1 MPPYLEPIADA
12 PLKPKRKAS
21 PYFLMAGDKA
31 GVYYQP
37 PPTTTKDKDGNE
49 TTAPSTPLW
58 ICSPL
63 AVVARVRDE
72 QGQNHGV
79 LLEWEDKDDKQH
91 RWIMP
96 MELLAGDGAEV
107 RRVLLSGGV
116 KIATKKATREH
127 LLIYIQDAD
136 PEEVALSVYRTGW
149 QGKAFV
155 LPDDVI
161 GDVSQQKLYLQVD
174 ATLPEGYETAGTV
187 SVWREQVAAV
197 VLGNHRLVFAIATAF
212 ASPLLSPLGAQGV
225 GFHFRGGS
233 SIGKTTLLRLAMSV
247 CGDHR
252 KMHQWRATDNAL
264 EALAALHNDALL
276 CLDELGEA
284 DPKAAAAAA
293 YMLANGKGKGRS
305 TRTGEMRRI
314 ATWRLLFLSTGELS
328 LADLLASDGKKI
340 KAGQLVRIVDIPV
353 DGGKGLGIFDTL
365 PEGFAQSGAFA
376 DYLKEAVSQQ
386 HGAVLRYY
394 LHKLTA
400 NLAAYIASVQELRVE
415 WKAQYVPEQADGQVL
430 RVADAFAIVAAAGE
444 LATDMGLTGWQ
455 AGDAGTAAAVCFNA
469 WLHNRGGFGSQ
480 EERDALK
487 QVKYFFEQN
496 GAAMFTYE
504 GLRLQDDRTMYRK
517 GYRDNEGDYF
527 VFTEAFER
535 DVCRGFDKRYVAK
548 LLRGRGLLVPATD
561 GKDSIVK
568 RILCKGGEVGTAMTS
583 KAVRC
588 YHIKADILE
597 YEV

>member
-1 MPPYLEPIADA
+1 MTKKAADQ
-12 PLKPKRKAS
+12 LKPKRKVS
-21 PYFLMAGDKA
+21 PYFMMEGDKP
-31 GVYYQP
+31 GVYFQS
-37 PPTTTKDKDGNE
+37 PPTVSKDKDGNE
-49 TTAPSTPLW
+49 TTTPSTPLW

-63 AVVARVRDE
+63 GVMARVRDD

-79 LLEWEDKDDKQH
+79 LLEWEDQDNKQH

-116 KIATKKATREH
+116 KIVTKKAAREH
-127 LLIYIQDAD
+127 LLTFIQEST
-136 PEEVALSVYRTGW
+136 PEQVALSVSRTGW
-149 QGKAFV
+149 QGQAFV
-155 LPDDVI
+155 LPDEVI
-161 GDVSQQKLYLQVD
+161 GDTSKQAIYLQADVS
-174 ATLPEGYETAGTV
+174 LPEGYETAGTAQA
-187 SVWREQVAAV
+187 WREQVAAA
-197 VLGNHRLVFAIATAF
+197 VLGNYRLMFAIATAF
-212 ASPLLSPLGAQGV
+212 ASPLLSPLGAQGI

-314 ATWRLLFLSTGELS
+314 AAWRLLFLSTGELS

-340 KAGQLVRIVDIPV
+340 KAGQLVRIVDIPTDV
-353 DGGKGLGIFDTL
+353 GKGWGAFDTL
-365 PEGFAQSGAFA
+365 PEGFTESGEFA
-376 DYLKEAVSQQ
+376 DHLKETVSQQ
-386 HGAVLRYY
+386 HGAVLRDY

-400 NLAAYIASVQELRVE
+400 NLAAYIASVQELRAE
-415 WKAQYVPEQADGQVL
+415 WKAQYIPQQADGQVL

-469 WLHNRGGFGSQ
+469 WLHNRGGVGSQ

-535 DVCRGFDKRYVAK
+535 DVCRGVDKRYVAK
-548 LLRGRGLLVPATD
+548 LLRARGLLVPAAD

-568 RILCKGGEVGTAMTS
+568 RITCKGGEIGEATTS

-588 YHIKADILE
+588 YHIKSEILE
-597 YEV
+597 FEA